1 MNLQTKL
8 IQHFGGI
15 DKVMHA
21 LKGFGIFGI
30 AIAIFM
36 HDGIDQLL
44 LLLLYGN
51 IVALAVGLTKEYIF
65 DYFFGGEVEFADV
78 VATMKGSFLGMITF
92 ILGIMLIS
100 VIG

>member
-1 MNLQTKL
+1 MNLQSSI

-36 HDGIDQLL
+36 HDGTYQMLP
-44 LLLLYGN
+44 LLLYGN
-51 IVALAVGLTKEYIF
+51 LTALVVGLFKEYMF
-65 DYFFGGEVEFADV
+65 DYLFGGEVEFADV
-78 VATMKGSFLGMITF
+78 VATMKGSFIGTLIF
-92 ILGIMLIS
+92 ILGIMLAS
-100 VIG
+100 LL